1 MTYTILDFNES
12 TSTYTILDQ
21 DNYIYEKNLF
31 RIFINS
37 AGIEQYDNQELR
49 QVALVYID
57 HSNDDEI
64 NEDDV
69 VIMTYEEY
77 DDFINEIEANNFEH
91 DTYNKLLDAFKI
103 FDKQLI

>member
-1 MTYTILDFNES
+1 MTKTILDFNES
-12 TSTYTILDQ
+12 TSSYTILDQ
-21 DNYIYEKNLF
+21 NNYIYENDLF

-64 NEDDV
+64 TEDDV
-69 VIMTYEEY
+69 VIMSYKEY
-77 DDFINEIEANNFEH
+77 DDFINEIEENNFEH
-91 DTYNKLLDAFKI
+91 DSYNKLLNAFKI
-103 FDKQLI
+103 FDK